1 MVVSYKR
8 RFSQSYMILT
18 EEAEPAEPVEL
29 AVLSYNRIPGLLEL
43 QTEVADGVVRFWYNI
58 TGKHT
63 LEDYLER
70 RQVDSGLLHLLFGA
84 LEKLCGELAAFF
96 LVEHHVLLNPAYVY
110 LDVAQN
116 SMEFVY
122 LPGYREDIRDSF
134 QTLMEQLLRR
144 LNHGD
149 KQASA
154 MAYEMY
160 QHSLKREE
168 SFSDMLLKA
177 LKAGHK
183 EEAGEE
189 KADGQEAGEEWEK
202 ELLHVE
208 TGWGESVNRHRE
220 PVSERSI
227 SRVEKE
233 AKEPGRKEAA
243 REKMPFAPLRE
254 KAGWLKFRKSSREN
268 RRQSSP
274 VFTEAPCYAVLSEP
288 ETPAQTEVLNI
299 SREFQGRLVYQG
311 GGNLPDILMDSPRI
325 VLGKSEREADVCI
338 PGRSVSRIHARLE
351 QTEGEYYIEDLN
363 STNGTYV
370 NGEPLEY
377 RQKVKLSSR
386 DRVLFGAEEYIFM

>member
-1 MVVSYKR
+1 MEVSYKR

-18 EEAEPAEPVEL
+18 EEAEPVEPVEL

-43 QTEVADGVVRFWYNI
+43 ETEVADGVVRFWYNI

-84 LEKLCGELAAFF
+84 LEKLCGELTAYF
-96 LVEHHVLLNPAYVY
+96 LVEQHVLLNPAYVY
-110 LDVAQN
+110 LDVAEN
-116 SMEFVY
+116 NLEFVY
-122 LPGYREDIRDSF
+122 LPGYQEDIRDSF

-168 SFSDMLLKA
+168 SFLDMLLKA
-177 LKAGHK
+177 LDAGHG
-183 EEAGEE
+183 EEAGGRET
-189 KADGQEAGEEWEK
+189 GEELGGCLPPGENSYR
-202 ELLHVE
+202 
-208 TGWGESVNRHRE
+208 ESV
-220 PVSERSI
+220 SEENMTRP
-227 SRVEKE
+227 EKE
-233 AKEPGRKEAA
+233 AEKPGSKATA
-243 REKMPFAPLRE
+243 REKTPSVSLRE
-254 KAGWLKFRKSSREN
+254 RAGWFKLRKSGREN
-268 RRQSSP
+268 RRQPTP
-274 VFTEAPCYAVLSEP
+274 VFTEEPCIAALSEP

-311 GGNLPDILMDSPRI
+311 AGNLPDILLDSPRI
-325 VLGKSEREADVCI
+325 VLGKNEREADVCI
-338 PGRSVSRIHARLE
+338 TGRSVSRIHARLE
-351 QTEGEYYIEDLN
+351 QTEGAYYLEDLN

-370 NGEPLEY
+370 NGELLEY

-386 DRVLFGAEEYIFM
+386 DRVIFGAEEYIFM

>member
-1 MVVSYKR
+1 MEVSYKR

-18 EEAEPAEPVEL
+18 EETEPMEPVEL

-84 LEKLCGELAAFF
+84 LEKLCGELAAYF
-96 LVEHHVLLNPAYVY
+96 LVEQHVLLNPAYVY

-116 SMEFVY
+116 SLEFVY
-122 LPGYREDIRDSF
+122 LPGYQEDIRDSF

-177 LKAGHK
+177 LDAGHGEK
-183 EEAGEE
+183 DDGREAGEE
-189 KADGQEAGEEWEK
+189 GEK
-202 ELLHVE
+202 DFLQVE
-208 TGWGESVNRHRE
+208 TGCGESVNRPRE
-220 PVSERSI
+220 FVSERNMAWP
-227 SRVEKE
+227 EKE
-233 AKEPGRKEAA
+233 AKEPVRKAAA
-243 REKMPFAPLRE
+243 REKTLSASLRE
-254 KAGWLKFRKSSREN
+254 RAGWFKLRRGSREN
-268 RRQSSP
+268 RREPTP
-274 VFTEAPCYAVLSEP
+274 VFREEPRYAALLEP

-311 GGNLPDILMDSPRI
+311 EGNLPDILLDSPRI
-325 VLGKSEREADVCI
+325 VLGKNQQEADVCI

-351 QTEGEYYIEDLN
+351 QTEGEYYLEDLN

-370 NGEPLEY
+370 NGELLEY

-386 DRVLFGAEEYIFM
+386 DRVIFGAEEYIFM